1 MKVLERLGALR
12 YSRLDLRACA
22 SSVMGKKLVLD
33 WFKSGEAVEI
43 GTALADEFSRKTAK
57 SREADAIQEIL
68 QSIEARVRT
77 LRLNFYKRARLA
89 NSFKWRLIENGVDK
103 ETADQITQTLA
114 VRLAID
120 ETRLGQETQSDT
132 LTERPAQGNTQQLLA
147 RGKRFMTEGAYAE
160 AILVYQDLLL
170 ADPGHVLALNLL
182 GAAYFYE
189 GQYKDAEDC
198 FRQAIRINPSEPDG
212 HGNLGSTLRARGYYA
227 EAESSLRRA
236 LKLNPTHLEARINL
250 GLVLTALNR
259 LRDAKGHFN
268 KVLKSNPRNVVALN
282 GMASIVRTE
291 GRLEEADRL
300 VQRVLDIDPKMPGAL
315 ESLAFT
321 RKMTPAD
328 IDWLQRVEGVIADGV
343 PPQQEADLH
352 YAIGKYCDDVQD
364 YSRAFQSFERA
375 NDLQKSMAEEY
386 DRDGH
391 RLLVDEFTRVFTPER
406 VRRAT
411 AGASDSMKPVL
422 VVGMPRSGTSLVE
435 QIISSHPSAKGAGEL
450 GFWAETAREH
460 GIAIGQGSLQEST
473 VRKLTKAYL
482 SMLAHQVGDA
492 TRIVD
497 KAPVNSD
504 YLGLIHPLFPNARII
519 YMRRDPIDT
528 CLSCYFQKF
537 IVSLNYTM
545 DLEDLAHY
553 YREHHRL
560 MTHWRAVLPV
570 ETLLDVPYA
579 ELVADQEGWTRK
591 ILNFL
596 DLPWDDR
603 CLEFHKTQRAVAT
616 ASFWQVRQKI
626 YGGSVER
633 WRKYEK
639 FIGPLLSLK
648 ELDR

>member
-1 MKVLERLGALR
+1 M
-12 YSRLDLRACA
+12 
-22 SSVMGKKLVLD
+22 
-33 WFKSGEAVEI
+33 
-43 GTALADEFSRKTAK
+43 
-57 SREADAIQEIL
+57 
-68 QSIEARVRT
+68 
-77 LRLNFYKRARLA
+77 
-89 NSFKWRLIENGVDK
+89 
-103 ETADQITQTLA
+103 
-114 VRLAID
+114 RLAID
-120 ETRLGQETQSDT
+120 ETRLGQETKSDT
-132 LTERPAQGNTQQLLA
+132 LTERPAEGNTQQLLA

-198 FRQAIRINPSEPDG
+198 FRQAIRINPSGP
-212 HGNLGSTLRARGYYA
+212 TARQFGVNPSSQRYYA

-352 YAIGKYCDDVQD
+352 YAIGKYCDNVQD

-411 AGASDSMKPVL
+411 AGCLRLDETGFGSRHAAFGNVPGGADYFLSSICK
-422 VVGMPRSGTSLVE
+422 RSGR
-435 QIISSHPSAKGAGEL
+435 AGFL
-450 GFWAETAREH
+450 GRN
-460 GIAIGQGSLQEST
+460 
-473 VRKLTKAYL
+473 R
-482 SMLAHQVGDA
+482 
-492 TRIVD
+492 
-497 KAPVNSD
+497 P
-504 YLGLIHPLFPNARII
+504 
-519 YMRRDPIDT
+519 
-528 CLSCYFQKF
+528 
-537 IVSLNYTM
+537 
-545 DLEDLAHY
+545 
-553 YREHHRL
+553 
-560 MTHWRAVLPV
+560 
-570 ETLLDVPYA
+570 
-579 ELVADQEGWTRK
+579 
-591 ILNFL
+591 
-596 DLPWDDR
+596 
-603 CLEFHKTQRAVAT
+603 
-616 ASFWQVRQKI
+616 
-626 YGGSVER
+626 
-633 WRKYEK
+633 
-639 FIGPLLSLK
+639 
-648 ELDR
+648 